1 MVTKGVLECGSKRIC
16 MQSCVPLM
24 TAGWVD
30 VDTDVLEGA
39 VMAVW
44 EVYTCASPSLY
55 KCEVEY
61 KLYKS

>member
-1 MVTKGVLECGSKRIC
+1 
-16 MQSCVPLM
+16 MQSCVLSM
-24 TAGWVD
+24 TAGCVGAQMGGGH
-30 VDTDVLEGA
+30 TDVLEGA
-39 VMAVW
+39 VMTVG

>member
-1 MVTKGVLECGSKRIC
+1 MWKKENLYAVLCPIDD
-16 MQSCVPLM
+16 M
-24 TAGWVD
+24 AGWVGAQMGGGH
-30 VDTDVLEGA
+30 TDVVEGA
-39 VMAVW
+39 VMTVG

>member
-1 MVTKGVLECGSKRIC
+1 
-16 MQSCVPLM
+16 MQSCVLSM
-24 TAGWVD
+24 TAGWVGAQMGGGH
-30 VDTDVLEGA
+30 TDVVEGA
-39 VMAVW
+39 VMTVG